1 MLTGNTVLVTFIK
14 SPGWSC
20 YYQDI
25 ARGWAKLKET
35 NRRLVWA
42 LSILVFFFLAAAA
55 RIWYIQ
61 VARGE
66 YYARMALA
74 GETMQV
80 SLEDYPRGRILDRN
94 LAPLTGSYAANR
106 VVVFPQLL
114 EDPGAVAGRLAV
126 LMGVD
131 PGAVQAI
138 LSDKPVVLPY
148 PVSGSLREA
157 VEREG
162 LKGVVV
168 APYTSRYGPRVL
180 AAHVVGHLGRIE
192 GQAEMEDL
200 IHSSGK
206 SYRLSDWTGRQ
217 GLEYFYEEELKGTY
231 PYGFAGICTDARG
244 SLLPGLPV
252 LVNTGLGDS
261 TRCDI
266 VTTIDYGIQ
275 AVVERVM
282 DRSISKG
289 AVVVMDTASG
299 DILAM
304 ASRPNYNPDPAML
317 GHHSFYNDERFVNQA
332 VSCFQPGSVFKV
344 VVAAAA
350 LSEGVVKPDTPFQ
363 CRGAEDRPLRC
374 WKPEGHGRIT
384 FSQAFAQSC
393 NPVFVKIGQDLG
405 AQRLIAYARRMG
417 LDNQSVL
424 GFPAAPD
431 TRQNLDL
438 IAGEYNL
445 SNSSIGQGPVLATPL
460 QITAMTNTVASGGL
474 YIKPRLVKE
483 ILPGKGRA
491 VTIGPA
497 DPVRALTPETACQV
511 GKLMAGV
518 TGEGVGQ
525 LAWVA
530 RGGSAGKTG
539 SAEIAGKDGM
549 VNAWFSG
556 YTPLDKPRYTITVLV
571 REGVSGAESAAPV
584 FREIVGGIASGQ

>member
-1 MLTGNTVLVTFIK
+1 MKG
-14 SPGWSC
+14 
-20 YYQDI
+20 
-25 ARGWAKLKET
+25 T

-42 LSILVFFFLAAAA
+42 LTILVFFFLAAAA

-61 VARGE
+61 VHQGE
-66 YYARMALA
+66 YYTRMALA

-94 LAPLTGSYAANR
+94 LVPLTGSYSANR

-114 EDPGAVAGRLAV
+114 EDPGAVAGRLAA
-126 LMGVD
+126 LMGVE
-131 PGAVQAI
+131 PAALKTS
-138 LSDKPVVLPY
+138 LSDRPVVLPY

-162 LKGVVV
+162 LNGVVV
-168 APYTSRYGPRVL
+168 APYSFRYGPRVL

-192 GQAEMEDL
+192 GPAEMEDL
-200 IHSSGK
+200 MQSSGK
-206 SYRLSDWTGRQ
+206 IYRLSDWTGRQ
-217 GLEYFYEEELKGTY
+217 GLEYFYEEKLKGNY

-244 SLLPGLPV
+244 GLLPGLPA

-261 TRCDI
+261 SRSDI
-266 VTTIDYGIQ
+266 VTTIDSGIQ
-275 AVVERVM
+275 DVVERVM

-304 ASRPNYNPDPAML
+304 SSRPNYNPDPAIL
-317 GHHSFYNDERFVNQA
+317 GHQSPYNDERFINQA
-332 VSCFQPGSVFKV
+332 VSLFQPGSVFKV

-350 LSEGVVKPDTPFQ
+350 LSEGVVKPETLFY
-363 CRGAEDRPLRC
+363 CRGAEDSPLRC
-374 WKPEGHGRIT
+374 WKPEGHGRIN

-393 NPVFVKIGQDLG
+393 NPVFVSIGQDLG
-405 AQRLIAYARRMG
+405 ADRLIAYARRMG
-417 LDNQSVL
+417 LDSQSVL
-424 GFPAAPD
+424 GFPLAPD

-438 IAGEYNL
+438 IAGKYNL
-445 SNSSIGQGPVLATPL
+445 ANSSIGQGPVLATPL
-460 QITAMTNTVASGGL
+460 QITVMTNIVASGGL
-474 YIKPRLVKE
+474 YMEPRLVKE
-483 ILPGKGRA
+483 ILRVKGRA
-491 VTIGPA
+491 VSFGPA
-497 DPVRALTPETACQV
+497 DPVRALSPETAGQL

-539 SAEIAGKDGM
+539 SAEVAGEDSM

-571 REGVSGAESAAPV
+571 REGVSGAASAAPV
-584 FREIVGGIASGQ
+584 FREIAEGVASARVH